1 MGKRGLSRRAAAAPD
16 PTYAAVLGRLK
27 KEARQQEKA
36 AKETNAK
43 EKAAKRK
50 ERAAIGFT
58 CIKAVRF
65 YLRANGYELAED
77 LVIRDKYGGTL
88 LRSAVP
94 DKAVTPKPK
103 R

>member
-36 AKETNAK
+36 AKEANAK

-77 LVIRDKYGGTL
+77 LVIRDKYSGNV
-88 LRSAVP
+88 LRSIVP
-94 DKAVTPKPK
+94 EAKQAAKAK

>member
-27 KEARQQEKA
+27 QEAREQEKKAREASAKERA
-36 AKETNAK
+36 AKA
-43 EKAAKRK
+43 K

-77 LVIRDKYGGTL
+77 LVIRDKYSGNL
-88 LRSAVP
+88 LRSIVP
-94 DKAVTPKPK
+94 DTKKAAKAK